1 MSSKFGKKS
10 KVFTACF
17 IVVQVMLLGGF
28 TSSAVYA
35 LGEPDFGFTISP
47 TCNVSVLTCF
57 VSEPTQIGL
66 TAMYTIKFVPFN
78 GFMGTV
84 VESVQGVPVGSFAM
98 GTFFLSQPVTDT
110 LVVGNLSLSTTY
122 QLTVTASAD
131 GPSHSVSTI
140 LTTPNASP
148 DSSNSNGMIGSGSGL
163 IPDFEMDITQAT
175 QIPGQMSAT
184 YYITYTSINGFTGPI
199 DEKVTN
205 LPPEFVSFFSSQY
218 NPSSASGP
226 FGGPVLGPT
235 DGPSFGRCYVRY
247 VGLYYYTCT
256 DTLTI
261 YYNIGNGAK
270 SLTPGAYS
278 IIVTAAA
285 EGGLPTHSVV
295 INTNI
300 PVPEF
305 SGIAITA
312 ISALAISICVL
323 RRRHR

>member
-10 KVFTACF
+10 KIFTACF

-57 VSEPTQIGL
+57 VSEPTQVGL

-84 VESVQGVPVGSFAM
+84 VESVQGVPTGSFVM

-110 LVVGNLSLSTTY
+110 LVVGNLSLSSTY
-122 QLTVTASAD
+122 QLTVTAFAY
-131 GPSHSVSTI
+131 GFSHSVSTI
-140 LTTPNASP
+140 LTTPKASP
-148 DSSNSNGMIGSGSGL
+148 DNSNSNGMIGSGSGL

-199 DEKVTN
+199 NEKVTN

-218 NPSSASGP
+218 N
-226 FGGPVLGPT
+226 
-235 DGPSFGRCYVRY
+235 PSFGRCYVRY

-270 SLTPGAYS
+270 FLTPGTYS

-285 EGGLPTHSVV
+285 EGGLPTHSLV
-295 INTNI
+295 IETYI